1 MQLPSANSSW
11 KSQKTNSTFKSSS
24 ESSASSDVCNGDS
37 DMFFYPSAFDI
48 LLDESIL
55 ELSDKDPTVNITL
68 DPDQFV
74 RFLKNLDPNRW
85 DPLPCNIT

>member
-1 MQLPSANSSW
+1 
-11 KSQKTNSTFKSSS
+11 
-24 ESSASSDVCNGDS
+24 
-37 DMFFYPSAFDI
+37 MFFYPSAFDI